1 MLRAGKIFV
10 EGVPADNMTPLT
22 IREVFGIDVIIMSDP
37 ETGRPIC
44 LLRKPQ
50 FTVDIKESG

>member
-44 LLRKPQ
+44 LLRKRNLR
-50 FTVDIKESG
+50 